1 MPGPDRPI
9 WDDREPP
16 GVDNRRRATV
26 SRPCQN
32 CGKTITATPSKLTAF
47 CHWKCAEAWADLE
60 ARFHRKVGPATVH
73 LPHLG
78 PCRDWQGKL
87 DELGYGKIRHGDIF
101 LGAHRVS
108 YEIARGPIAAG
119 LMICHRCSRRCCVE
133 PEHLYAG
140 TGLDN
145 MRDLAL
151 DNSGAASKT
160 DWESR
165 FEMARRFLLGEDA
178 GSISADFAVS
188 PETVERW
195 ARRFREND
203 RVPEILALVLRTEVR
218 AGGQ

>member
-1 MPGPDRPI
+1 MSGSGRPI

-16 GVDNRRRATV
+16 GVDLRRRATV

-47 CHWKCAEAWADLE
+47 CHWRCAQAWADLE
-60 ARFHRKVGPATVH
+60 ARFHRKVGPPVIH

-78 PCRDWQGKL
+78 PCRDWQGKV
-87 DELGYGKIRHGDIF
+87 DDYGYGKIRHGDVF

-108 YEIARGPIAAG
+108 YEVARGPIPQG
-119 LMICHRCSRRCCVE
+119 LMICHKCSRRLCVE
-133 PEHLYAG
+133 PEHLYPG

-160 DWESR
+160 EWEDR
-165 FEMARRFLLGEDA
+165 FEMARRYLTGEA
-178 GSISADFAVS
+178 ADIVARSYGVS

-195 ARRFREND
+195 ARRFMESD
-203 RVPEILALVLRTEVR
+203 RVPEILALVLRTEVV
-218 AGGQ
+218 AGGR